1 MIISTSNISGGK
13 PGYIKAL
20 RLCSFLAQRADAMQ
34 QQVSPRVGENVEDID
49 EGSGISHR
57 RLEASCGGLPSVKMA
72 PGRRGRG

>member
-1 MIISTSNISGGK
+1 
-13 PGYIKAL
+13 
-20 RLCSFLAQRADAMQ
+20 MQ